1 MDLLGISAI
10 EVDTR
15 IVEAF
20 EALYG
25 SPTMGIQWHPK
36 CYLPEMPGE
45 EPGSKFDTRTIS
57 VALFEFMIF
66 AAQTYRQRKSV
77 MEELQAQF
85 NAGKYK
91 RIE

>member
-1 MDLLGISAI
+1 MDLLEISAI
-10 EVDTR
+10 EVDTQT
-15 IVEAF
+15 V

-25 SPTMGIQWHPK
+25 SPAMGIQWHPE
-36 CYLPEMPGE
+36 CYLPEMPG